1 MADPVDE
8 LLERIRR
15 QLMTLRRRANAYD
28 VDQRKVVNET
38 LRDLTA
44 AVNEA
49 EVRATQ
55 ARREGRALL
64 DSRRDLEAQLEAYR
78 DFFESVPVACVVTD
92 RHGLVEEVNQ
102 AGQELLGAS
111 SSDLTRL
118 SIVDLVAERHHR
130 VVWRAIR
137 GASGDAES
145 GSWELEVVPRN
156 GAAFPAVVTVA
167 RRRDH
172 GRLYWTVR
180 DVTAEARRTG
190 EFERTLDRSADAQDA
205 RQAFLM
211 AIAHDL
217 RAPLNG
223 LLAGVRAIETFRQ
236 ELPEAARGGL
246 DSITTSAGVLRRMQ
260 TQFLDL
266 ERLGSGAVQAH
277 RRRAPIGE
285 AVGRAVESV
294 DLGDRSLELG
304 LSPVEADIDPGLV
317 ESMVRNLLENA
328 ARHTPSGAK
337 VWVKIEPTDEEVL
350 LVVEDD
356 GPGVPAE
363 KREAVF
369 EMFGRTDPDD
379 RSGGMGAG
387 LYLVRRFAR
396 LHGGRAWVEERE
408 GGGASFRIALSRE

>member
-1 MADPVDE
+1 MADPVE
-8 LLERIRR
+8 EVLERMRR

-28 VDQRKVVNET
+28 VDQRQVVNEV
-38 LRDLTA
+38 LRDLTG
-44 AVNEA
+44 AVTEA
-49 EVRATQ
+49 EVRAME
-55 ARREGRALL
+55 AGRERQALL
-64 DSRRDLEAQLEAYR
+64 EARRDLEAELESWR
-78 DFFESVPVACVVTD
+78 DVFESVPVACVVTD

-102 AGQELLGAS
+102 AAQELLGAGAG
-111 SSDLTRL
+111 DLTRL
-118 SIVDLVAERHHR
+118 SVVDLVAERHHR

-137 GASGDAES
+137 GVSGDTES
-145 GSWELEVVPRN
+145 GAWELEVLPRN
-156 GAAFPAVVTVA
+156 GAAFPAVVAVA
-167 RRRDH
+167 GTRDR

-180 DVTAEARRTG
+180 DTTVEARRAG
-190 EFERTLDRSADAQDA
+190 EFERALGRSADAQDA

-223 LLAGVRAIETFRQ
+223 LLAGVRAIETFRE
-236 ELPEAARGGL
+236 ELPEAARAGL
-246 DSITTSAGVLRRMQ
+246 DGITTSADVLRRMQ

-266 ERLGSGAVQAH
+266 ERLGSGAVRAH
-277 RRRAPIGE
+277 RRRAPVGE
-285 AVGRAVESV
+285 VVGRVVESV

-304 LSPVEADIDPGLV
+304 LSDVEADIDPGMV

-328 ARHTPSGAK
+328 ARHTPSGTH
-337 VWVKIEPTDEEVL
+337 VWVQVEPTEEEVL

-363 KREAVF
+363 HREAVF
-369 EMFGRTDPDD
+369 EMFGRVDPDD

-396 LHGGRAWVEERE
+396 LHEGRAWVEERQ
-408 GGGASFRIALSRE
+408 GGGASFRIALPLG